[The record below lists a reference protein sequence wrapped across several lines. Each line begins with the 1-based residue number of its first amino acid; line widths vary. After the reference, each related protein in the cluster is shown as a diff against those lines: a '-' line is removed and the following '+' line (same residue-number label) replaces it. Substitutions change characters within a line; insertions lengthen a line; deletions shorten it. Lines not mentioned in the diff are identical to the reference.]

1 MSCLGP
7 GYNPQPPRAWSR
19 VQNQCTYVTPNT
31 LNETTAYIPALKK
44 SVPLGDVAREIA
56 MITKGNI
63 LQYKDNS
70 ANTTK
75 AQKYSSIANG
85 SWNRKKAWASQT
97 QTTTSPNVNSFK
109 RVNYPYSIPITP
121 GTYEQSLSLCQKNS
135 VPDGGQLN
143 ARLVVNQCTGAVIQ
157 RFPQQKCFPTSASNV
172 PGPVINLCYNSNV
185 QTWYPKK
192 RYVMPNSEDK
202 FPVGYKKFVS
212 ANAIPNAN
220 ASSRFR
226 NYTMLSNLG

>member
-19 VQNQCTYVTPNT
+19 VQNKCTYVTPNT
-31 LNETTAYIPALKK
+31 LNETIVYIPALKK
-44 SVPLGDVAREIA
+44 SIPLGDVEREIA
-56 MITKGNI
+56 MINKGNI

-75 AQKYSSIANG
+75 AQKYSLIVNG
-85 SWNRKKAWASQT
+85 SWNRKKSWASQT
-97 QTTTSPNVNSFK
+97 QTTTIPNANSFK
-109 RVNYPYSIPITP
+109 RINYPYSIPITP
-121 GTYEQSLSLCQKNS
+121 GTYEQSLSLCQNNS

-143 ARLVVNQCTGAVIQ
+143 ARLVVNQCTGAIIQ
-157 RFPQQKCFPTSASNV
+157 RFPSQNCFPTSASNV
-172 PGPVINLCYNSNV
+172 PGPVINLCYNNNV

-192 RYVMPNSEDK
+192 RYIMTNSEDK

-220 ASSRFR
+220 ASSRFGK
-226 NYTMLSNLG
+226 YTMLLNLG